1 MLVGDSVP
9 SEDLAVVLVDWSGVV
24 LFVDFVRCAG
34 VVLMVL
40 GRFEKDKYHP
50 LKLSGVTKLS
60 ERVVAVKFLRL
71 GQHHVL
77 AEQEGGMN

>member
-1 MLVGDSVP
+1 
-9 SEDLAVVLVDWSGVV
+9 
-24 LFVDFVRCAG
+24 VRCAG